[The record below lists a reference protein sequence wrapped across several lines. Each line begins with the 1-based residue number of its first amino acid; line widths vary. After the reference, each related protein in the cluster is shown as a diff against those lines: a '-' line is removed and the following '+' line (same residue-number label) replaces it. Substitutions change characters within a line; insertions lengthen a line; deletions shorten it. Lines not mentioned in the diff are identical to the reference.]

1 MKGMDDPE
9 AVSNSGESLQDAPWK
24 WPKDLQESSDNCQA
38 KKMCC
43 EIFVGY
49 CFLNYS
55 LLGCYFV
62 IIY

>member
-38 KKMCC
+38 KKC
-43 EIFVGY
+43 VVK
-49 CFLNYS
+49 S
-55 LLGCYFV
+55 LWGTASWTIHF
-62 IIY
+62 